1 VRYPGFRSAT
11 GNDTPPAALMPKRR
25 PVMPDD
31 EKPDEFEATMK
42 AMNEAAKLP
51 DDEVEIAADDQGA
64 SALAQK
70 LEATRGADDK
80 SDR

>member
-1 VRYPGFRSAT
+1 
-11 GNDTPPAALMPKRR
+11 
-25 PVMPDD
+25 MPDD

>member
-1 VRYPGFRSAT
+1 
-11 GNDTPPAALMPKRR
+11 
-25 PVMPDD
+25 MPDD
-31 EKPDEFEATMK
+31 KKPDELEAAMK

-70 LEATRGADDK
+70 FDAVQGKDGEPGR
-80 SDR
+80 